1 MKAHRHEPTV
11 EGLDHSQSEL
21 VHTIEGI
28 NRLPYVFKGDAKCI
42 CCCNA

>member
-1 MKAHRHEPTV
+1 MNPLSKDSTTAT
-11 EGLDHSQSEL
+11 SEL